1 MFWIGA
7 GRCRHWDK
15 SCLLKSAAPMG
26 QRFLHFW
33 GGRIPLPA
41 GLSPWRGRECP
52 VGRDRRFCRGGAP
65 GKGAL
70 LEMGFLLFLEYHSFV
85 GKCTH
90 ISFVGDAPP
99 SSFSPCAEKKKS
111 AVHGGEEKEG
121 FWVQTC
127 YYNFV
132 SILLRS
138 FVEHGAAWRSVVT
151 LPVLLTALRAGA
163 GLGRCAVR
171 SVFFCCAS
179 IARVY
184 RGCTAA
190 DLFRCISLF
199 AVAAQ
204 CAL

>member
-1 MFWIGA
+1 MFIGLFIKTLQNRRRAVFSFAPPGRPAFRAGFAPDGA
-7 GRCRHWDK
+7 GGAHRGA
-15 SCLLKSAAPMG
+15 SCVLVKAP
-26 QRFLHFW
+26 FW
-33 GGRIPLPA
+33 
-41 GLSPWRGRECP
+41 E
-52 VGRDRRFCRGGAP
+52 VDF
-65 GKGAL
+65 
-70 LEMGFLLFLEYHSFV
+70 LFLEYHSFV

-127 YYNFV
+127 YNFV